1 MRETL
6 GVWRQ
11 DARSWGRGAADD
23 RGGEGGA
30 GAIAAYRSVMALP
43 PLVEPTGPLSPTET
57 ARLEQV
63 RNLPQ
68 LRLPPIDDLGHRR
81 LAAARVLVL
90 GTTGLSAP
98 AVRSLAAAGVGT
110 IGLADVGPL
119 DVDALVLATT
129 TILTLS
135 PDTAVTAHDEDLTA
149 ESAARI
155 LGGYDLVI
163 DGSDLSPQPFL
174 VGDTCATLG
183 LPLVWGS
190 VARGNAEVSVFWSS
204 PPRRSGQRSTR
215 LRDFFGADPDAAG
228 AAAAPS
234 DAGVLGALRGQA
246 GAILAAEAIRLIT
259 GTGEPLIGRVLT
271 IDAESGRFD
280 ATQLPVAQPAAAG
293 ATMETDAADSAPVA
307 ASVATATATATE
319 E

>member
-1 MRETL
+1 
-6 GVWRQ
+6 
-11 DARSWGRGAADD
+11 
-23 RGGEGGA
+23 
-30 GAIAAYRSVMALP
+30 MALP

-57 ARLEQV
+57 ARLAQV
-63 RNLPQ
+63 RGLPQ
-68 LRLPPIDDLGHRR
+68 LRLPAIDDLGHRR
-81 LAAARVLVL
+81 LAAARVLVV

-98 AVRSLAAAGVGT
+98 AVRSLAASGVGT
-110 IGLADVGPL
+110 IGLVDVGPL

-135 PDTAVTAHDEDLTA
+135 PETAVTAHDEELTA

-155 LGGYDLVI
+155 LSGYDLVL
-163 DGSDLSPQPFL
+163 DGSDLTPQPFL

-190 VARGNAEVSVFWSS
+190 VARGNAELSVFWSS

-215 LRDFFGADPDAAG
+215 LRDFFGTDAAG
-228 AAAAPS
+228 PAAAGDP
-234 DAGVLGALRGQA
+234 GVLGALRGQA

-280 ATQLPVAQPAAAG
+280 AAQLPAAQPAAPVP
-293 ATMETDAADSAPVA
+293 ETGEADSTLAP
-307 ASVATATATATE
+307 ASATTPKE
-319 E
+319 

>member
-1 MRETL
+1 
-6 GVWRQ
+6 
-11 DARSWGRGAADD
+11 
-23 RGGEGGA
+23 
-30 GAIAAYRSVMALP
+30 MALP

-57 ARLEQV
+57 ARLAQV
-63 RNLPQ
+63 RSLPQ
-68 LRLPPIDDLGHRR
+68 LRLPAIDELGHRR

-90 GTTGLSAP
+90 GTNGLSAP
-98 AVRSLAAAGVGT
+98 AIRTLAASGVGT

-135 PDTAVTAHDEDLTA
+135 PDTAVTAHDEEITA

-155 LGGYDLVI
+155 LGAYDLVL
-163 DGSDLSPQPFL
+163 DGSDLTPQPFL
-174 VGDTCATLG
+174 VGDTCAALG

-190 VARGNAEVSVFWSS
+190 VARGNAELSVFWSS

-215 LRDFFGADPDAAG
+215 LRDFFGTD
-228 AAAAPS
+228 AAAASSVDP
-234 DAGVLGALRGQA
+234 GVLGALRGQA
-246 GAILAAEAIRLIT
+246 GALLAAETIRLIT

-271 IDAESGRFD
+271 IDAETGQFD
-280 ATQLPVAQPAAAG
+280 AAPLPVAQPGQAGTPAHSSPAPTAPGHADTAAPAAG
-293 ATMETDAADSAPVA
+293 SVSASSAVA
-307 ASVATATATATE
+307 STE

>member
-1 MRETL
+1 
-6 GVWRQ
+6 
-11 DARSWGRGAADD
+11 
-23 RGGEGGA
+23 
-30 GAIAAYRSVMALP
+30 MALP

-57 ARLEQV
+57 ARLSQV
-63 RNLPQ
+63 RGLPQ

-135 PDTAVTAHDEDLTA
+135 PETAVTAHDEDLTA

-155 LGGYDLVI
+155 LGGYDLIV
-163 DGSDLSPQPFL
+163 DGSDLTPQPFL
-174 VGDTCATLG
+174 VGDTCAALG

-190 VARGNAEVSVFWSS
+190 VARGNAELSVFWSS

-215 LRDFFGADPDAAG
+215 LRDFFGTDAAG
-228 AAAAPS
+228 PVAPG
-234 DAGVLGALRGQA
+234 DPGVLGALRGQA

-280 ATQLPVAQPAAAG
+280 AAQLPVAQPVP
-293 ATMETDAADSAPVA
+293 ATLESSETDSALVG
-307 ASVATATATATE
+307 ASATAPASPSATATATATATE

>member
-1 MRETL
+1 MRAGWGG
-6 GVWRQ
+6 GV
-11 DARSWGRGAADD
+11 
-23 RGGEGGA
+23 
-30 GAIAAYRSVMALP
+30 GAIAAYRGVMALP

-57 ARLEQV
+57 ERLAKV
-63 RNLPQ
+63 RALPQ

-90 GTTGLSAP
+90 GSTGLSAP

-119 DVDALVLATT
+119 NVDALVLATT

-149 ESAARI
+149 ESAPRI
-155 LGGYDLVI
+155 LGGYDLVL

-174 VGDTCATLG
+174 VGDTCASLG

-190 VARGNAEVSVFWSS
+190 VARGNAELSVFWSS

-215 LRDFFGADPDAAG
+215 LRDFFGAD
-228 AAAAPS
+228 AAAATAVTVD
-234 DAGVLGALRGQA
+234 DAGPGVLGALRGQA

-280 ATQLPVAQPAAAG
+280 ATLLPVAQPAPAG
-293 ATMETDAADSAPVA
+293 ARIETDGLA
-307 ASVATATATATE
+307 ASATGAHAATSTAATATATATATE

>member
-1 MRETL
+1 
-6 GVWRQ
+6 
-11 DARSWGRGAADD
+11 
-23 RGGEGGA
+23 
-30 GAIAAYRSVMALP
+30 MALP

-57 ARLEQV
+57 ARLQQV

-149 ESAARI
+149 ESATRI

-163 DGSDLSPQPFL
+163 DGSDLTPQPFL
-174 VGDTCATLG
+174 VGDTCASLG

-215 LRDFFGADPDAAG
+215 LRDFFGTDAAG
-228 AAAAPS
+228 AAAAPA
-234 DAGVLGALRGQA
+234 DPGVLGALRGQA
-246 GAILAAEAIRLIT
+246 GAILAAEAVRLIT

-280 ATQLPVAQPAAAG
+280 AAQLPVAQPAASGAG
-293 ATMETDAADSAPVA
+293 IETDGAESAPG
-307 ASVATATATATE
+307 ASPVATIIATATATE

>member
-1 MRETL
+1 
-6 GVWRQ
+6 
-11 DARSWGRGAADD
+11 
-23 RGGEGGA
+23 
-30 GAIAAYRSVMALP
+30 MALP
-43 PLVEPTGPLSPTET
+43 PLVEPAGPLSPTET
-57 ARLEQV
+57 ARLAQV
-63 RNLPQ
+63 RSLPQ
-68 LRLPPIDDLGHRR
+68 LRLPPIDDIGHRR

-90 GTTGLSAP
+90 GTSGLSAP
-98 AVRSLAAAGVGT
+98 ALRSLAAAGVGT

-149 ESAARI
+149 ESIGRI
-155 LGGYDLVI
+155 LGGYDLVV
-163 DGSDLSPQPFL
+163 DGSDLTPQPFL
-174 VGDTCATLG
+174 VGDTCAALG

-190 VARGNAEVSVFWSS
+190 VARGNAELSVFWST

-215 LRDFFGADPDAAG
+215 LRDFFGTDGTAVGTASAAT
-228 AAAAPS
+228 

-246 GAILAAEAIRLIT
+246 GALLAAEAIRVIT

-271 IDAESGRFD
+271 IDADTGRFD
-280 ATQLPVAQPAAAG
+280 AAPLPVAQPAGSG
-293 ATMETDAADSAPVA
+293 AQAESASA
-307 ASVATATATATE
+307 TSTRASTE

>member
-1 MRETL
+1 
-6 GVWRQ
+6 
-11 DARSWGRGAADD
+11 
-23 RGGEGGA
+23 
-30 GAIAAYRSVMALP
+30 MALP

-57 ARLEQV
+57 ARLERV
-63 RNLPQ
+63 RTLPQ
-68 LRLPPIDDLGHRR
+68 LRLPPIDDIGHRR

-98 AVRSLAAAGVGT
+98 ALRTLAASGVGT

-174 VGDTCATLG
+174 VGDTCAALG

-190 VARGNAEVSVFWSS
+190 VARGNAELSLFWSS
-204 PPRRSGQRSTR
+204 PPRRSGQRATR
-215 LRDFFGADPDAAG
+215 LRDFFGTDAVGPASSPADP
-228 AAAAPS
+228 
-234 DAGVLGALRGQA
+234 GVLGALRGQA
-246 GAILAAEAIRLIT
+246 GALLAAEAIRLIT

-271 IDAESGRFD
+271 IDADSGRFD
-280 ATQLPVAQPAAAG
+280 AAPLPVAQPGAAGDRMESDDAAAASG
-293 ATMETDAADSAPVA
+293 AAVSAV
-307 ASVATATATATE
+307 TE

>member
-1 MRETL
+1 
-6 GVWRQ
+6 
-11 DARSWGRGAADD
+11 
-23 RGGEGGA
+23 
-30 GAIAAYRSVMALP
+30 MALP

-57 ARLEQV
+57 ARLAQV
-63 RNLPQ
+63 RSLPQ
-68 LRLPPIDDLGHRR
+68 LRLPAIDDLGHRR

-90 GTTGLSAP
+90 GTAGLSAP
-98 AVRSLAAAGVGT
+98 ALRSLAAAGVGT

-149 ESAARI
+149 ESIGRI
-155 LGGYDLVI
+155 LGAYDLVV

-174 VGDTCATLG
+174 VGDTCAALG
-183 LPLVWGS
+183 LPLVWAS
-190 VARGNAEVSVFWSS
+190 VARGNAELSVFWST

-215 LRDFFGADPDAAG
+215 LRDFFGTDAAATG
-228 AAAAPS
+228 AAAEPS
-234 DAGVLGALRGQA
+234 DIGVLGALRGQA
-246 GAILAAEAIRLIT
+246 GALLAAEAIRLIT

-271 IDAESGRFD
+271 IDADTGRFD
-280 ATQLPVAQPAAAG
+280 AAPLPVAQPVTAG
-293 ATMETDAADSAPVA
+293 ASAATGDAALAADSVS
-307 ASVATATATATE
+307 ASATVESTE

>member
-1 MRETL
+1 
-6 GVWRQ
+6 
-11 DARSWGRGAADD
+11 
-23 RGGEGGA
+23 
-30 GAIAAYRSVMALP
+30 MALP

-57 ARLEQV
+57 ARLERV
-63 RNLPQ
+63 RTLPQ
-68 LRLPPIDDLGHRR
+68 LRLPPIDDIGHRR

-98 AVRSLAAAGVGT
+98 ALRTLAASGVGT

-163 DGSDLSPQPFL
+163 DGSDLTPQPFL

-183 LPLVWGS
+183 LPLIWGS
-190 VARGNAEVSVFWSS
+190 VARGNAELSLFWSS
-204 PPRRSGQRSTR
+204 PPRRSGQRATR
-215 LRDFFGADPDAAG
+215 LRDFFGTDAVGPVSSPADP
-228 AAAAPS
+228 
-234 DAGVLGALRGQA
+234 GVLGALRGQA
-246 GAILAAEAIRLIT
+246 GALLAAEAIRLIT

-271 IDAESGRFD
+271 IDADSGQFD
-280 ATQLPVAQPAAAG
+280 AAPLPVAQPGAAGDRMESDDAAAASG
-293 ATMETDAADSAPVA
+293 AAVSAV
-307 ASVATATATATE
+307 TE

>member
-1 MRETL
+1 
-6 GVWRQ
+6 
-11 DARSWGRGAADD
+11 
-23 RGGEGGA
+23 
-30 GAIAAYRSVMALP
+30 MALP

-57 ARLEQV
+57 ARLSQV
-63 RNLPQ
+63 RSLPQ

-149 ESAARI
+149 ESAPRI
-155 LGGYDLVI
+155 LGGYDLVL
-163 DGSDLSPQPFL
+163 DGSDLTPQPFL

-190 VARGNAEVSVFWSS
+190 VARGNAELSVFWSS

-215 LRDFFGADPDAAG
+215 LRDFFGTDAAG
-228 AAAAPS
+228 PVAAADP
-234 DAGVLGALRGQA
+234 GVLGALRGQA
-246 GAILAAEAIRLIT
+246 GAFLAAEAIRLIT

-280 ATQLPVAQPAAAG
+280 AAQLPAAQPVTAG
-293 ATMETDAADSAPVA
+293 AVPEPGDADSARGA
-307 ASVATATATATE
+307 ASVTTPASATATATATE

>member
-1 MRETL
+1 
-6 GVWRQ
+6 
-11 DARSWGRGAADD
+11 
-23 RGGEGGA
+23 
-30 GAIAAYRSVMALP
+30 MALP

-90 GTTGLSAP
+90 GSTGLSAP

-174 VGDTCATLG
+174 VGDTCAALG

-190 VARGNAEVSVFWSS
+190 VARGNAELSVFWSS

-215 LRDFFGADPDAAG
+215 LRDFFGTDPDAAS
-228 AAAAPS
+228 AAAVPG
-234 DAGVLGALRGQA
+234 DPGVLGALRGQA

-280 ATQLPVAQPAAAG
+280 ATQLPVAQPG
-293 ATMETDAADSAPVA
+293 AVGARIDTDDANSAPVA
-307 ASVATATATATE
+307 ASVTATATATE

>member
-1 MRETL
+1 MPGT
-6 GVWRQ
+6 
-11 DARSWGRGAADD
+11 
-23 RGGEGGA
+23 
-30 GAIAAYRSVMALP
+30 IAAYRGVMALP

-57 ARLEQV
+57 ARLQQV

-149 ESAARI
+149 ESATRI

-163 DGSDLSPQPFL
+163 DGSDLTPQPFL
-174 VGDTCATLG
+174 VGDTCASLG

-215 LRDFFGADPDAAG
+215 LRDFFGTDAAG
-228 AAAAPS
+228 AAAAPA
-234 DAGVLGALRGQA
+234 DPGVLGALRGQA
-246 GAILAAEAIRLIT
+246 GAILAAEAVRLIT

-280 ATQLPVAQPAAAG
+280 AAQLPVAQPAASGAVIETDGAESAPGASPG
-293 ATMETDAADSAPVA
+293 ATII
-307 ASVATATATATE
+307 ATATATATE

>member
-1 MRETL
+1 MPGT
-6 GVWRQ
+6 
-11 DARSWGRGAADD
+11 
-23 RGGEGGA
+23 
-30 GAIAAYRSVMALP
+30 IAAYRGVMALP

-57 ARLEQV
+57 ARLQQV

-149 ESAARI
+149 ESATRI

-163 DGSDLSPQPFL
+163 DGSDLTPQPFL
-174 VGDTCATLG
+174 VGDTCASLG

-215 LRDFFGADPDAAG
+215 LRDFFGTDAAG
-228 AAAAPS
+228 AAAAPA
-234 DAGVLGALRGQA
+234 DPGVLGALRGQA
-246 GAILAAEAIRLIT
+246 GAILAAEAVRLIT

-280 ATQLPVAQPAAAG
+280 AAQLPVAQPAASGARIETDGAESAPG
-293 ATMETDAADSAPVA
+293 ATI
-307 ASVATATATATE
+307 TATATATE